1 MVSVIIPTYN
11 EEGTIGRLVA
21 YLLANADPLLL
32 QEVLVVDGGSL
43 DRTAE
48 EAEWAGARVLH
59 APQKGRAAQMNAGA
73 QAAKGDVVYFLHAD
87 TFPPRF
93 FCHDI
98 RRAVRQDFLCGAYR
112 LTFDYPHWFLRLNAW
127 FTRFNLSLF
136 RFGDQSLFVKKDLFE
151 KVNGFRE
158 DLVVLEDQEIIFRLR
173 REAKFKIFNRSVV
186 TSARKYLENGVF
198 RTQLVFYLIYFFYQL
213 GFSQQRLVS
222 IYRNRLK
229 QDKV

>member
-21 YLLANADPLLL
+21 YLFENADPVLL
-32 QEVLVVDGGSL
+32 QEILVVDGGST
-43 DRTAE
+43 DGTVA
-48 EAEWAGARVLH
+48 EAERAGARLLRS
-59 APQKGRAAQMNAGA
+59 PRKGRAAQMNAGA
-73 QAAKGDVVYFLHAD
+73 RAAKGEVVYFLHAD

-93 FCHDI
+93 FCRDI
-98 RRAVRQDFLCGAYR
+98 RQAIGQDFFCGAYR

-127 FTRFNLSLF
+127 FTRFNLSFF

-151 KVNGFRE
+151 RVEGFRE
-158 DLVVLEDQEIIFRLR
+158 DLVLLEDQEIIYRLR
-173 REAKFKIFNRSVV
+173 QASKFKIFRRSVV

-198 RTQLVFYLIYFFYQL
+198 RTQMVFYLIYLFYQL

-229 QDKV
+229 EEKL

>member
-32 QEVLVVDGGSL
+32 QEILVVDGGSP

-48 EAEWAGARVLH
+48 EAERAGARVLH
-59 APQKGRAAQMNAGA
+59 APRKCRAAQMNVGA
-73 QAAKGDVVYFLHAD
+73 QAAKGEVLYFLHAD

-93 FCHDI
+93 FCRDI
-98 RRAVRQDFLCGAYR
+98 RRAIRQDFFCGAYR

-151 KVNGFRE
+151 KIQGFRE
-158 DLVVLEDQEIIFRLR
+158 DLLVLEDQEIIFRLR
-173 REAKFKIFNRSVV
+173 REAKFKIFNRCVV

-198 RTQLVFYLIYFFYQL
+198 RTQLVFYLIYLFYQL
-213 GFSQQRLVS
+213 GFSQQKLVN